1 VKKRNLKEMF
11 LGLFMGARRRAGE
24 KPPGDSFKASP
35 ASEEAISET
44 GGRLSQKPPGPPSD
58 WLAKR
63 SGGPPA
69 HWVERVRQAAPELMQ
84 DWKKDEVV
92 TATPPQPPKR
102 IRRNSTAQAAP
113 RPSSPPA
120 PLRLERPA
128 PAQRPPLD
136 SPRKPVMQ
144 TESRPDDRQR
154 HGGRK
159 QEPPLP
165 TFTVN
170 TRKRDAGDLEKNSK
184 ETPELCDADS
194 TVRFGDHSTATRLQI
209 SKATAQPN
217 ASFRNNLCANAPPR
231 ELGFVEESL
240 SQRRKG
246 ANASNVLLGAEQSIG
261 EPDKDEGRRQVR
273 EDTPEQKNNGRKNIN
288 RHAEHS
294 WDFQTGSERPEF
306 PTPYAI
312 EPANATRQQ
321 VIRYPEAS
329 RAEAR
334 RSPVRHEGAAL
345 DSGYGKV
352 EEREEVVANPV
363 GPATGQDRQTTRP
376 DKSFAADRRLA
387 SRLLAPG
394 AGDTGASK
402 RLAPHFM
409 TSDQPPISYD
419 IPAGRWPALFESSD
433 DDYFDDAMAAWREL
447 SHRRRLAREQ
457 AGSLWSE

>member
-1 VKKRNLKEMF
+1 MKKINLKEKF
-11 LGLFMGARRRAGE
+11 LGLFGAARRRASD
-24 KPPGDSFKASP
+24 KPPVDSFKASP
-35 ASEEAISET
+35 THAEAISET
-44 GGRLSQKPPGPPSD
+44 GGRLSQKPPGPPAD
-58 WLAKR
+58 WLAKC

-69 HWVERVRQAAPELMQ
+69 HWVERVRRAAPEPPQ

-92 TATPPQPPKR
+92 KAPPPQPPKR
-102 IRRNSTAQAAP
+102 IRRNS
-113 RPSSPPA
+113 SPPA
-120 PLRLERPA
+120 PLRLERRA
-128 PAQRPPLD
+128 PGQRPPLD
-136 SPRKPVMQ
+136 SPRKAVMQ
-144 TESRPDDRQR
+144 TGSRPDDRR
-154 HGGRK
+154 RPGGRK
-159 QEPPLP
+159 QEPSLP

-170 TRKRDAGDLEKNSK
+170 TRKRGADDLEKNSK
-184 ETPELCDADS
+184 EPTELCDADS
-194 TVRFGDHSTATRLQI
+194 TNRFGDHSTATQLQI
-209 SKATAQPN
+209 GKATAQPN
-217 ASFRNNLCANAPPR
+217 PSFRNNLCANAPLR

-240 SQRRKG
+240 SQRREG
-246 ANASNVLLGAEQSIG
+246 ANASKVLLRAEQSIG

-294 WDFQTGSERPEF
+294 WSFQTGSERPEF
-306 PTPYAI
+306 PTPSAI
-312 EPANATRQQ
+312 EPVNVTPQQ

-345 DSGYGKV
+345 DAGDGKV
-352 EEREEVVANPV
+352 EKREEVVANPV
-363 GPATGQDRQTTRP
+363 GPATGQGRQTTRP
-376 DKSFAADRRLA
+376 DKSFAADRRLT

-402 RLAPHFM
+402 QPAPHFM
-409 TSDQPPISYD
+409 TSDQTPISYD